1 MPGKRRLYQQVASA
15 PATVVAGEA
24 AVVTPADARLHIL
37 NEVGT
42 RVWALCEG
50 SGLAIEGI
58 VEALVSEFEVT
69 PEDAR
74 CATETFLEDAVAR
87 GILQVQH
94 AID

>member
-1 MPGKRRLYQQVASA
+1 MLGNRRLYRQVASA

-24 AVVTPADARLHIL
+24 AVVTPTDSRLHIL

-50 SGLAIEGI
+50 NGAAIDGI
-58 VEALVSEFEVT
+58 VEALLHEFEVT

-74 CATETFLEDAVAR
+74 SATETFLEDAVAR
-87 GILQVQH
+87 GILEVQH